1 MALSLGAPPAVQA
14 LSLYRFFRSGP
25 EEVQALRGVSLSVTQ
40 GEFVAIT
47 GPSGSGKSTLLACLA
62 GTDDPDGGSV
72 HIAGHALSQQ
82 PEPTRCAIR
91 ARHIGMLF
99 QNANLF
105 DHLTVAQNVT
115 LVTKL
120 VPRTAR
126 ADALD
131 LLCRLGLDGKGAA
144 YPRQLSGGELARAAL
159 AVAAANAPTVL
170 LADEPTGELDSRTES
185 VVLQLLQQAAERG
198 AAVIVASH
206 SPAVAGAAARVVH
219 IEDGCLCP

>member
-62 GTDDPDGGSV
+62 GTDDPDGGTV
-72 HIAGHALSQQ
+72 HIAGHALSHQ

-105 DHLTVAQNVT
+105 DHLTVAQNLT

-120 VPRTAR
+120 VPRAAR

-185 VVLQLLQQAAERG
+185 VVLQLLQQAADNG

-206 SPAVAGAAARVVH
+206 SPAVAGAATRVAH